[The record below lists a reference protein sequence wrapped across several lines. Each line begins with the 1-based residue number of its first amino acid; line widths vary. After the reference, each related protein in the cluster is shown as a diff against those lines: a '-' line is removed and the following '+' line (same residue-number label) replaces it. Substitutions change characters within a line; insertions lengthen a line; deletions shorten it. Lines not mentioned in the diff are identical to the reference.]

1 MWRVIDLHFSER
13 SIVQHQLDSYNKFT
27 RDIAEVIARHGSFEV
42 RVTPQ
47 FDPNMDVAPECVWEF
62 KFTGP
67 VFKSPPSH
75 TNVDKS
81 TERVTPLLC
90 RRGTSPTIATSP
102 AIWSTDATQ
111 SRRTAD
117 LCGREG

>member
-27 RDIAEVIARHGSFEV
+27 RDIAEVIARHGNFEV
-42 RVTPQ
+42 RVAPQ
-47 FDPNMDVAPECVWEF
+47 FDPNIEVTAECVWEF
-62 KFTGP
+62 KFAGP

-90 RRGTSPTIATSP
+90 RQRDLTYDCHITSDMEYRCFSVEEN
-102 AIWSTDATQ
+102 
-111 SRRTAD
+111 RRV
-117 LCGREG
+117 LR